1 MEMQN
6 VKLMHM
12 VATLVYAQL
21 VGLDKI
27 AVLIL
32 TNVMLLPVVG
42 GHYVIM
48 EALVQIH
55 QGHTVVTV
63 SLDIQVCAV

>member
-1 MEMQN
+1 MEVHD

-12 VATLVYAQL
+12 VATLVNAQL
-21 VGLDKI
+21 VGLDEI

-32 TNVMLLPVVG
+32 TNVMLPVVEC
-42 GHYVIM
+42 HYVIM